1 MKIWKWHAPLLSPIK
16 SVLPLH
22 DLCGNPTEN
31 LKPKRFQL
39 KKWRPEKKKKS
50 LHKASGTL
58 SYNSII
64 LHEELLSA
72 YTHPKAVP
80 VPGQGTSFD
89 GRGWALTL
97 NREFL
102 QEMLRH
108 PHLQLLT
115 YTCSREAMTPH
126 FCLPARHGGLQHTT
140 PAGTSRPRRGRR
152 AAEAEKTR
160 ISPGRPLS
168 PRRGRRQRAGRC
180 PRSPPRRL
188 RGPPRGEPGV
198 SPSSRPCRGRGGSTS
213 RGGHGRRR
221 PPTPHA
227 SPRAGRRRREKR
239 AAAAA
244 GSFPPAPPS
253 RPFTSAAAS
262 CACSGRRAAGDRGR
276 PGPAPPRSR
285 LPAHLGARTRSG
297 PPRRPPPA

>member
-1 MKIWKWHAPLLSPIK
+1 
-16 SVLPLH
+16 
-22 DLCGNPTEN
+22 
-31 LKPKRFQL
+31 
-39 KKWRPEKKKKS
+39 
-50 LHKASGTL
+50 
-58 SYNSII
+58 
-64 LHEELLSA
+64 
-72 YTHPKAVP
+72 
-80 VPGQGTSFD
+80 
-89 GRGWALTL
+89 
-97 NREFL
+97 
-102 QEMLRH
+102 
-108 PHLQLLT
+108 
-115 YTCSREAMTPH
+115 MTPH

-262 CACSGRRAAGDRGR
+262 CACSRSGRRAAGDRGR
-276 PGPAPPRSR
+276 PGPAPHR
-285 LPAHLGARTRSG
+285 LAPASPLTSVPAHAQARPAARPPLNIAAAEGRGGAGRG
-297 PPRRPPPA
+297 PPRRSPPASQSPAPPHLPVCLPALRRRASRDAGRGGDRYSGRGAVPVSVCGGGGGAGRDVSL